1 MCGCCFRVDGSCRA
15 RLPRAAARAC
25 FPSAALAL
33 ALLCTI
39 LAGTLPDVLGLVI
52 AVAITVGAAW
62 ALCAPKAAVAA
73 AAAAA
78 ATVAAAAEAP
88 SASAPQDA
96 ETGSLVAVA
105 KETTASLG
113 AGPAAAAAAAAAA
126 ASVAPASRLAYIDN
140 LKTVLTAIVVVHH
153 VLGAFAGGGSL
164 GLSVGN
170 FRNGVQPFLIW
181 LQILDQSWFMCAF
194 FFLAGLVA
202 PPSLRRKGAHAFMA
216 DRLRRLGVPFSLYF
230 WLVAPS
236 LTAFVDAA
244 VVGRGSSYTPSA
256 GPPWFLAWL
265 LIFSVC
271 LALASDGGRVEPD
284 FVVCA
289 RPSLLVLCG
298 VGTALGA
305 LQFVEIIFVPG
316 LVLMPITFGSF
327 PLDCAFFFAGVLASR
342 NGWLDAAAR
351 REGEGAEAGVLAFAL
366 VSAACL
372 GAAFRGGADGLVSVN
387 ACDAWP
393 SRGDA
398 GLLTIA
404 VVLVLCVCGG
414 AFAVAALVASLD
426 LFRHRFDAHTPASA
440 FLAQHAFAAY
450 LVHPVAV
457 VPLTGAFIAI
467 MRLSTGSSF
476 FFPTGVDFSD
486 CLGANAEGALL
497 AGFVVVTALALP
509 LTLALAVVAKR
520 LPLLRDLL

>member
-1 MCGCCFRVDGSCRA
+1 MCDCCFRADGSCRA

-25 FPSAALAL
+25 FPSAALVL
-33 ALLCTI
+33 ALLCTF
-39 LAGTLPDVLGLVI
+39 LAGSLPLVLGLVI
-52 AVAITVGAAW
+52 AVSITAGAAW

-73 AAAAA
+73 AAA
-78 ATVAAAAEAP
+78 EAP
-88 SASAPQDA
+88 SASAPLDA

-105 KETTASLG
+105 SD
-113 AGPAAAAAAAAAA
+113 AA
-126 ASVAPASRLAYIDN
+126 ASAAAVAPASRLAYIDN
-140 LKTVLTAIVVVHH
+140 LKTTLTAIVVVHH
-153 VLGAFAGGGSL
+153 VLGAFAGGGSV

-170 FRNGVQPFLIW
+170 FRNGVQPFFLW
-181 LQILDQSWFMCAF
+181 LQIMDQSWFMCAF

-202 PPSLRRKGAHAFMA
+202 PPSLRRKGARDFLV
-216 DRLRRLGVPFSLYF
+216 DRLRRLGVPFALYF
-230 WLVAPS
+230 WLVAPALS
-236 LTAFVDAA
+236 AFVDVA
-244 VVGRGSSYTPSA
+244 VVGRGSSYTPGA

-289 RPSLLVLCG
+289 RPSLVVLCG
-298 VGTALGA
+298 VGAALGS
-305 LQFVEIIFVPG
+305 LQFVEMVFLPG

-342 NGWLDAAAR
+342 NGWLDTAAAR
-351 REGEGAEAGVLAFAL
+351 KESEGAEAGVLAFAL

-372 GAAFRGGADGLVSVN
+372 GAAFGGGADGLVSVN
-387 ACDAWP
+387 ACNAWP

-398 GLLTIA
+398 GLLTMA

-426 LFRHRFDAHTPASA
+426 LFRLRFDAHSPTSA

-467 MRLSTGSSF
+467 MRRSTGSSF
-476 FFPTGVDFSD
+476 FYPIGVDFSD

-497 AGFVVVTALALP
+497 AGFFVVTVLALP